1 MNQVYLGDGCTCFQ
15 ALCSFH
21 PMSCFSIIFIFSCLS
36 DKNSTFLGV
45 MVPDVKLSSNYQ
57 MA

>member
-1 MNQVYLGDGCTCFQ
+1 MMGAHVSKLYVVFI
-15 ALCSFH
+15 
-21 PMSCFSIIFIFSCLS
+21 MSCFSIIFIFSCLS